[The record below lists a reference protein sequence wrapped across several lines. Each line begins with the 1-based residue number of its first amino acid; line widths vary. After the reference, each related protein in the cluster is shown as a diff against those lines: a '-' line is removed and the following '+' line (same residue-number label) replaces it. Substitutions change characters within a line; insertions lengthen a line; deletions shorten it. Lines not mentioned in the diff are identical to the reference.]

1 MENEINNLKTK
12 NTELQKQLSQQSSI
26 QPSSYTCLKTEG
38 NINNNDNNSNLSAAH
53 KRIASEM
60 LTSNRK
66 RKLKQFSDDI
76 AKNDV
81 LKRLIKQKPNSFGGN
96 INKIL
101 ENKLLNNIIK
111 EFRKDKL
118 DPNFQKNFN
127 NGNKKYL
134 LTLNN
139 HNNNTY
145 RKSNLN
151 NINNKN
157 INNLTNTIT
166 REHTHQTKLTDISND
181 NNNIN
186 FNININNKSQENSFF
201 GNSNIIN
208 NINNINISEAINE
221 SSENNHTQETILR
234 KPQGFEISNSLSLS
248 SNVLNHS
255 SNNNNNY
262 TNNNLNKNNLS
273 NYSNSL
279 LNSSS
284 FFENSL
290 YFNKNNNNNISSYSN
305 KNVENITHSTIVF
318 QPEKNLKSSSS
329 SNSKYLYTPIIVL
342 KFHLDAVRDIYIDP
356 SNKILCSVS
365 EDLCQSFW
373 DLQKILKYHSNSKD
387 NIIEPYMTYR
397 IHNTPIF
404 SLTGPKKMY
413 DSYNNMSVYSS
424 IIDGTI
430 FSSKIPDVHL
440 SKSDENINLNLN
452 CSFKA
457 HQDMIWELN
466 YHNNKPIFAS
476 LSSDGNVK
484 IFRAYEDENLK
495 NIYKKKKYNNHD
507 KNLLK
512 SFMFRNRYINFIP
525 TSCSWDKFNDNLLYV
540 SYISPIIKTYDI
552 ETGQSCFEYSYEVE
566 KNISYESQQA
576 NKILHFN
583 NDMIIIGHEDRQIRI
598 FDIKSKKLINNFIAH
613 TDSVSC
619 LCNGVNEY
627 ELLTASH
634 DGNVRCWDLRGGNN
648 KLIFDFPAHRKKYDE
663 GCLAIK
669 LIKNDNLLV
678 TSGADGIIR
687 IFQL

>member
-111 EFRKDKL
+111 EFRKAKL

-151 NINNKN
+151 NINNNKN
-157 INNLTNTIT
+157 INNLTNTST

-452 CSFKA
+452 CSFKV

-466 YHNNKPIFAS
+466 YHNNKPLFAS

-495 NIYKKKKYNNHD
+495 NIKKKYNNHD
-507 KNLLK
+507 
-512 SFMFRNRYINFIP
+512 
-525 TSCSWDKFNDNLLYV
+525 
-540 SYISPIIKTYDI
+540 
-552 ETGQSCFEYSYEVE
+552 
-566 KNISYESQQA
+566 
-576 NKILHFN
+576 
-583 NDMIIIGHEDRQIRI
+583 
-598 FDIKSKKLINNFIAH
+598 
-613 TDSVSC
+613 
-619 LCNGVNEY
+619 
-627 ELLTASH
+627 
-634 DGNVRCWDLRGGNN
+634 
-648 KLIFDFPAHRKKYDE
+648 
-663 GCLAIK
+663 
-669 LIKNDNLLV
+669 
-678 TSGADGIIR
+678 
-687 IFQL
+687 

>member
-186 FNININNKSQENSFF
+186 FNMNINNKSQENSFF

-255 SNNNNNY
+255 SNNNNY

-279 LNSSS
+279 LNLSS
-284 FFENSL
+284 FFENN
-290 YFNKNNNNNISSYSN
+290 Y
-305 KNVENITHSTIVF
+305 
-318 QPEKNLKSSSS
+318 
-329 SNSKYLYTPIIVL
+329 
-342 KFHLDAVRDIYIDP
+342 YI
-356 SNKILCSVS
+356 
-365 EDLCQSFW
+365 
-373 DLQKILKYHSNSKD
+373 
-387 NIIEPYMTYR
+387 
-397 IHNTPIF
+397 
-404 SLTGPKKMY
+404 
-413 DSYNNMSVYSS
+413 
-424 IIDGTI
+424 
-430 FSSKIPDVHL
+430 
-440 SKSDENINLNLN
+440 
-452 CSFKA
+452 
-457 HQDMIWELN
+457 
-466 YHNNKPIFAS
+466 
-476 LSSDGNVK
+476 
-484 IFRAYEDENLK
+484 
-495 NIYKKKKYNNHD
+495 
-507 KNLLK
+507 
-512 SFMFRNRYINFIP
+512 
-525 TSCSWDKFNDNLLYV
+525 
-540 SYISPIIKTYDI
+540 
-552 ETGQSCFEYSYEVE
+552 
-566 KNISYESQQA
+566 
-576 NKILHFN
+576 
-583 NDMIIIGHEDRQIRI
+583 
-598 FDIKSKKLINNFIAH
+598 
-613 TDSVSC
+613 
-619 LCNGVNEY
+619 
-627 ELLTASH
+627 
-634 DGNVRCWDLRGGNN
+634 
-648 KLIFDFPAHRKKYDE
+648 
-663 GCLAIK
+663 
-669 LIKNDNLLV
+669 LIK
-678 TSGADGIIR
+678 IIL
-687 IFQL
+687 I